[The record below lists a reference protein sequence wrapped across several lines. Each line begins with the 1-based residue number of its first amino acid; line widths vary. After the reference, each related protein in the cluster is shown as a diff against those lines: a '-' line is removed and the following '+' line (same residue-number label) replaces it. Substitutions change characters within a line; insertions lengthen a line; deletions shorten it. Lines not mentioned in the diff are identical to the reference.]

1 MNEHQNQADAVRK
14 LFTETSKEYAGLF
27 VSKKTGKNFIF
38 RQRLSLAT
46 GAAMGTSGQIFDCA
60 TGSGEITTA
69 IIATGKFDRATLLD
83 VSPNMLDLTSRQ
95 IKNNSAGKNMA
106 EVELVCEDVFRF
118 ARGNSHRKYGLIVC
132 LGLIAHTGRLPE
144 LMLLLRGL
152 LAKEGVILLQS
163 SLLDHPGTRMER
175 FFSQERYF
183 RKHGY
188 RINYFR
194 HSDIEAAVAGAGL
207 KIAASRRYA
216 LGMPFGDR
224 LWRWGNYQLE
234 RIFQRWADAHG
245 AEVLYTLKADG
256 AP

>member
-1 MNEHQNQADAVRK
+1 MIEQQNHAEAVRK

-38 RQRLSLAT
+38 RQRLTL
-46 GAAMGTSGQIFDCA
+46 AAMAALDQSGQLLDCA

-69 IIATGKFDRATLLD
+69 IIATGKFGRATLLD
-83 VSPNMLDLTSRQ
+83 LSQKMLDLTSSQ
-95 IKNNSAGKNMA
+95 IKNNSGGKNLA

-118 ARGNSHRKYGLIVC
+118 ASANSHREYGLIVC

-144 LMLLLRGL
+144 LLLLLRGM
-152 LAKEGVILLQS
+152 LAKDGVILLQS
-163 SLLDHPGTRMER
+163 SLLDHLGNRIER
-175 FFSQERYF
+175 IFSQERYF

-194 HSDIEAAVAGAGL
+194 RRDIEAAVASAGL
-207 KIAASRRYA
+207 KIVASRRYA

-224 LWRWGNYQLE
+224 LWGWGNYQLE
-234 RIFQRWADAHG
+234 RMFQSWADAHG
-245 AEVLYTLKADG
+245 AEVVYTLKADG
-256 AP
+256 AD